1 MRESNCK
8 WVISAFPS
16 TPFWSLP
23 LHIQKKRWIE
33 EKNMKNCFYDR
44 QQWGERE
51 KGKHIGHICM
61 DDVACEQ
68 LENVK
73 SSKSYENLKLLSAHD
88 FPFAK
93 IWWKCPC
100 CNVWE
105 KSVKFLLE
113 ILSFQHFQLLSQPSR
128 HVKSSFPLT
137 NAFNVSRQD
146 VKNSLT
152 FHSKRFYV
160 FFCTQEFLPFA
171 IAFVLDERML
181 TSM

>member
-1 MRESNCK
+1 MK
-8 WVISAFPS
+8 KKIWKIAFTTGS
-16 TPFWSLP
+16 S
-23 LHIQKKRWIE
+23 E
-33 EKNMKNCFYDR
+33 
-44 QQWGERE
+44 ERE

-113 ILSFQHFQLLSQPSR
+113 ILSFQWKFITLSTFPSCKKLLSSYKCLQCKPSR
-128 HVKSSFPLT
+128 CKKFSHFPFEAILC
-137 NAFNVSRQD
+137 
-146 VKNSLT
+146 
-152 FHSKRFYV
+152 